1 VNSLEKYA
9 AKRLLI
15 VKLGSLWGRLTGAK
29 QTGWEA
35 AKANPG
41 QVVSNVGAWDQGAV
55 SYPRRGGEFKPVR
68 PDPHLRP
75 SLARH
80 PGVQAAQ
87 PAAQPAVQPAAPAQ
101 SEQSVPTAIRR
112 AAGYGGEQ
120 RNRSGVSG
128 LGRTAEDRAKVEALR
143 QEIMGQQGPTIT
155 TR

>member
-15 VKLGSLWGRLTGAK
+15 VKLGSLWGRITGAK
-29 QTGWEA
+29 QTGWGA
-35 AKANPG
+35 AKSNQG
-41 QVVSNVGAWDQGAV
+41 QVVSNVGAWDQGVA
-55 SYPRRGGEFKPVR
+55 SYPRRGGEFKPIK

-87 PAAQPAVQPAAPAQ
+87 PAVQPAAQPAQ
-101 SEQSVPTAIRR
+101 NRPITTVPPSGARMSPEDK
-112 AAGYGGEQ
+112 AAFLKMVNE
-120 RNRSGVSG
+120 
-128 LGRTAEDRAKVEALR
+128 
-143 QEIMGQQGPTIT
+143 MGQTA